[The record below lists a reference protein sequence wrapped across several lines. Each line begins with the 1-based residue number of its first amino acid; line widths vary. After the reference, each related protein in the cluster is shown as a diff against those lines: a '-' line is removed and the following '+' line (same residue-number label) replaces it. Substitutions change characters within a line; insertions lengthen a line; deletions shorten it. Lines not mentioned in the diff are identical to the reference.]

1 MRLILPVL
9 AVIFLAGCDIE
20 SFANSERYTS
30 DFHYTLKPAD
40 RISVENFN
48 GEVEVAGW
56 DEASIEITGVKYAS
70 TKSNLDLIKIDV
82 HESPGVT
89 QIRTIKPDMFH
100 GNQGAR
106 YLIRAPR
113 TTVVDRIVS
122 SNGAIRVHDMTA
134 SARLHTSNGA
144 IRVENVSGGLDA
156 ETSNGGIDLDSVKGK
171 ISVKTSNGRIRADEL
186 AGPCEAETSNGQ
198 VTLRFNGAPDGQTR
212 IHTSNGSVD
221 VTLSA
226 SPKGGI
232 RTETSNG
239 SITLNLPSDAAA
251 RLNAHTSQSSVS
263 SDFAVTGGSGWD
275 TRKHSLEGNIGA
287 GGPLVELSTSNG
299 GIHLRKTTANSTN

>member
-1 MRLILPVL
+1 MRLIFPVL
-9 AVIFLAGCDIE
+9 AVLFLAGCDIE
-20 SFANSERYTS
+20 GFGPSDRFKA
-30 DFHYTLKPAD
+30 DFHYTLKPAE

-56 DEASIEITGVKYAS
+56 DSPSIEITGVKYAS
-70 TKSNLDLIKIDV
+70 TQDNLDLIKIDV
-82 HESPGVT
+82 HESPAIT
-89 QIRTIKPDMFH
+89 EIRTIKPDIFH

-113 TTVVDRIVS
+113 NTIVDRIVS
-122 SNGAIRVHDMTA
+122 SNGAVRVHDMTA
-134 SARLHTSNGA
+134 AARLHTSNGA
-144 IRVENVSGGLDA
+144 IRVENISGGLDA
-156 ETSNGGIDLDSVKGK
+156 ETSNGAIELDSVKGK
-171 ISVKTSNGRIRADEL
+171 VSLKTSNGRIRADEL
-186 AGPCEAETSNGQ
+186 AGPCEATTSNGP
-198 VTLRFNGAPDGQTR
+198 VTLRFSGAPDGPTR

-221 VTLSA
+221 VTMSA

-239 SITLNLPSDAAA
+239 SITLNLPADTAA

-263 SDFAVTGGSGWD
+263 SDFSVTGGSGWD
-275 TRKHSLEGNIGA
+275 SRKHELEGNIGA

-299 GIHLRKTTANSTN
+299 GIHLRKTTAN